1 MDAALT
7 PGLHT
12 ARQSVPEPAMRLLV
26 LLSALL
32 MPIVAWFSERG
43 AFGPTNAAVSAEYP
57 TLLIAA
63 GYAFAIWG
71 LIFLFDVIYGVWQA
85 TGERRRDATLD
96 AVAPWA
102 LAGFVLTAA
111 WMPLFSRGLFW
122 LCLVVIFAALACL
135 LRCALLLTRDTL
147 PLRAQWLWA
156 WTPLSLHAGW
166 LSVAAFLNLAQV
178 LVACRLLPTG
188 DMLGW
193 SLLLF
198 ALAAALLLVMNAR
211 MRGNVDYAGAAAW
224 GLVAVYVKQSAWDLP
239 GASTA
244 AWVALGVAVALV
256 LQTAWLRWRDRDG
269 VVPGAATP

>member
-1 MDAALT
+1 
-7 PGLHT
+7 
-12 ARQSVPEPAMRLLV
+12 MRLLV

-32 MPIVAWFSERG
+32 MPVVAWFSQRG

-57 TLLIAA
+57 TLLLAA

-71 LIFLFDVIYGVWQA
+71 LIFIFDVVYGVWQA
-85 TGERRRDATLD
+85 TGERRRDATLG

-102 LAGFVLTAA
+102 FAGFVLTAA

-122 LCLVVIFAALACL
+122 LCLLVIFAALGCL
-135 LRCALLLTRDTL
+135 LRCAALLTRDTL
-147 PLRAQWLWA
+147 PMRAQWLWA

-178 LVACRLLPTG
+178 IVAYRLLSTSG
-188 DMLGW
+188 MLGW
-193 SLLLF
+193 SLVLI
-198 ALAAALLLVMNAR
+198 ALAAVLLLAMNAR

-224 GLVAVYVKQSAWDLP
+224 GLVAVYVKQSGWDLP

-244 AWVALGVAVALV
+244 AWVALAVAVVLV

-269 VVPGAATP
+269 LVPGAATP

>member
-102 LAGFVLTAA
+102 FAGFVLTAA

-122 LCLVVIFAALACL
+122 LCLLVIFAALACL

-178 LVACRLLPTG
+178 VVAYRLLPTG

-193 SLLLF
+193 SLLLI